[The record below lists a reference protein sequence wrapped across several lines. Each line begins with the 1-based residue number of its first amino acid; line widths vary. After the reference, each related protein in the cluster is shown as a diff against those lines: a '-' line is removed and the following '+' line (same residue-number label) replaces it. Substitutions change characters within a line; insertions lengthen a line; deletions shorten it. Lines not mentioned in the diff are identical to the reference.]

1 MQVILSAFIGWY
13 EMKSRWRD
21 QQTLINNV
29 GDHCWH
35 EADAINNEHIDVI
48 LVDLCVFHIDLD
60 DPY

>member
-1 MQVILSAFIGWY
+1 
-13 EMKSRWRD
+13 MKSRWRD